1 MEGHSLENKI
11 PVAILGATGMVGQQF
26 IQLLENHPWFEVI
39 CVAASPRSAGMPYAK
54 SVEGRWSKKTP
65 IPENVAELN
74 VLEVETDIEKI
85 ASQVTFAFSAMS
97 LDKEK
102 VKQVEEAYAAA
113 GCPIVSNNSA
123 HRWTPDVPMMMPE
136 INGHHAE
143 LVDIQRKNRGWD
155 KGFIVVKPNCSIQSY
170 VPIIDAL
177 MKFGPEKVV
186 VSTYQAISGAGKT
199 FDTWPEMID
208 NVIPY
213 IGGEEKKSEDEPM
226 KVWGTIENG
235 ELKLAEK
242 PVISANCIRVP
253 VSDGHLVSINISFAE
268 KPTREEIIDAINNYE
283 NPIEELSLPSSPKP
297 FMQYFE
303 EDDRP
308 QTKSDRMAGN
318 GMGITVGRLREDNVF
333 DWKFIGLSHNT
344 IRGAAGGAILTAEM
358 MVKKGYVQGLTI

>member
-1 MEGHSLENKI
+1 MEAHVLEKKI
-11 PVAILGATGMVGQQF
+11 PVAVLGATGMVGQRF
-26 IQLLENHPWFEVI
+26 IQLLENHPWFEVA
-39 CVAASPRSAGMPYAK
+39 CVAASPRSAGMAYAE
-54 SVEGRWSKKTP
+54 SVEGRWAQNSA
-65 IPENVAELN
+65 IPEAVAKLT

-85 ASQVTFAFSAMS
+85 AGQVVLAFSAMS

-102 VKQVEEAYAAA
+102 VKVVEEAYAAV

-143 LVDIQRKNRGWD
+143 LVDVQRKNRGWD

-170 VPIIDAL
+170 VPVIDAL
-177 MKFGPEKVV
+177 MPFGPERVV

-199 FDTWPEMID
+199 FDTWPEMVD
-208 NVIPY
+208 NMIPY
-213 IGGEEKKSEDEPM
+213 IGGEEKKSEDEPK

-235 ELKLAEK
+235 VLKLAEK

-253 VSDGHLVSINISFAE
+253 VSDGHLASVNISFSK
-268 KPTREEIIDAINNYE
+268 KPTREEIVNAINHYE
-283 NPIEELSLPSSPKP
+283 NPIAELHLPSSPVP

-303 EDDRP
+303 EDNRP
-308 QTKSDRMAGN
+308 QISLDRMAGN

-333 DWKFIGLSHNT
+333 DWKFVGLSHNT
-344 IRGAAGGAILTAEM
+344 IRGAAGGAVLTAEM
-358 MVKKGYVQGLTI
+358 MVKKGYVKGVSV